1 MKEKHEFQYNEGD
14 FVEQYKMLQK
24 YPLGL
29 LLRAVVAGIL
39 PLVKHAVEKGEHVSS
54 RGNLALR
61 LAGYHGHLDVV
72 KYLVEKGADIHA
84 VHDEALRN
92 ASFYGHFDVVKYLI
106 EHGADIHTYDNQ
118 ALKNAEKNGHLQIAN
133 YLKSLQNV

>member
-1 MKEKHEFQYNEGD
+1 M
-14 FVEQYKMLQK
+14 
-24 YPLGL
+24 
-29 LLRAVVAGIL
+29 
-39 PLVKHAVEKGEHVSS
+39 
-54 RGNLALR
+54 
-61 LAGYHGHLDVV
+61 
-72 KYLVEKGADIHA
+72 KYLVEKGADIHF

-106 EHGADIHTYDNQ
+106 EHGADIHAYDNQ